1 MKEAKPSPDRLMMIE
16 LLTFDNLFPSLW
28 RLKPVVKWPRLPP
41 FPAKMTLIHP
51 VLKKSRFRSR
61 HRLIG
66 CLHGGRKIL
75 EGVTSFR
82 LVYNVPAEISVR
94 VVPNYRWIQ
103 KELKSLK
110 MAGGKKKKKKYS
122 SWALLLSL
130 LELITT
136 FQQNYDNNQLVVIP
150 DEMETKRPILPWLAT
165 ERPAPSFVWFVPSTR
180 IFQASA
186 VYMVLESSS
195 CQDLPIS

>member
-1 MKEAKPSPDRLMMIE
+1 MKETKPSPDRLMMIE
-16 LLTFDNLFPSLW
+16 LLTFDNLFASLW
-28 RLKPVVKWPRLPP
+28 RLKPVVKWRRLPR
-41 FPAKMTLIHP
+41 FTAKMTLIHP
-51 VLKKSRFRSR
+51 VLKKSRSRSR

-82 LVYNVPAEISVR
+82 LVYNVPAEISLR
-94 VVPNYRWIQ
+94 VVPKYRRIE

-110 MAGGKKKKKKYS
+110 MAGGKKRQQQQKKPA

-136 FQQNYDNNQLVVIP
+136 FQQNYDNSRVVVMP
-150 DEMETKRPILPWLAT
+150 RNEKQPILPWLAT
-165 ERPAPSFVWFVPSTR
+165 ERPAPSFVWLVPSTR
-180 IFQASA
+180 VFQAKA
-186 VYMVLESSS
+186 VYMVLGSS
-195 CQDLPIS
+195 

>member
-1 MKEAKPSPDRLMMIE
+1 
-16 LLTFDNLFPSLW
+16 
-28 RLKPVVKWPRLPP
+28 
-41 FPAKMTLIHP
+41 MTLIHP

-103 KELKSLK
+103 K
-110 MAGGKKKKKKYS
+110 AKKKKKNFKLGPSAIFTGADNY
-122 SWALLLSL
+122 LSA
-130 LELITT
+130 EL
-136 FQQNYDNNQLVVIP
+136 
-150 DEMETKRPILPWLAT
+150 
-165 ERPAPSFVWFVPSTR
+165 
-180 IFQASA
+180 
-186 VYMVLESSS
+186 
-195 CQDLPIS
+195 

>member
-1 MKEAKPSPDRLMMIE
+1 MDPEGIKVIKD
-16 LLTFDNLFPSLW
+16 
-28 RLKPVVKWPRLPP
+28 
-41 FPAKMTLIHP
+41 
-51 VLKKSRFRSR
+51 
-61 HRLIG
+61 
-66 CLHGGRKIL
+66 GGR
-75 EGVTSFR
+75 
-82 LVYNVPAEISVR
+82 
-94 VVPNYRWIQ
+94 Q
-103 KELKSLK
+103 
-110 MAGGKKKKKKYS
+110 KKKKKKKNS
-122 SWALLLSL
+122 RWAPRLSL
-130 LELITT
+130 PELITT

>member
-1 MKEAKPSPDRLMMIE
+1 
-16 LLTFDNLFPSLW
+16 
-28 RLKPVVKWPRLPP
+28 
-41 FPAKMTLIHP
+41 MTLIHP
-51 VLKKSRFRSR
+51 VLKKSRSRSR

-82 LVYNVPAEISVR
+82 LVYNVPAEISLR
-94 VVPNYRWIQ
+94 VVPKYRRIE

-110 MAGGKKKKKKYS
+110 MAGGKKRQQQQKKTA

-136 FQQNYDNNQLVVIP
+136 FQQNYDNSRVVVMP
-150 DEMETKRPILPWLAT
+150 RNEKQPILP
-165 ERPAPSFVWFVPSTR
+165 
-180 IFQASA
+180 
-186 VYMVLESSS
+186 
-195 CQDLPIS
+195 

>member
-1 MKEAKPSPDRLMMIE
+1 
-16 LLTFDNLFPSLW
+16 
-28 RLKPVVKWPRLPP
+28 
-41 FPAKMTLIHP
+41 MTLIHP

-110 MAGGKKKKKKYS
+110 MAGGKKKKKNS

-150 DEMETKRPILPWLAT
+150 DEMETKRPILP
-165 ERPAPSFVWFVPSTR
+165 
-180 IFQASA
+180 
-186 VYMVLESSS
+186 
-195 CQDLPIS
+195 

>member
-1 MKEAKPSPDRLMMIE
+1 
-16 LLTFDNLFPSLW
+16 
-28 RLKPVVKWPRLPP
+28 
-41 FPAKMTLIHP
+41 MTLIHP

-66 CLHGGRKIL
+66 CLRGGRKIL

-110 MAGGKKKKKKYS
+110 RAGGKKKKKKKNS

-150 DEMETKRPILPWLAT
+150 DEMETKRPILP
-165 ERPAPSFVWFVPSTR
+165 
-180 IFQASA
+180 
-186 VYMVLESSS
+186 
-195 CQDLPIS
+195 

>member
-1 MKEAKPSPDRLMMIE
+1 
-16 LLTFDNLFPSLW
+16 
-28 RLKPVVKWPRLPP
+28 
-41 FPAKMTLIHP
+41 MTLIHP

-110 MAGGKKKKKKYS
+110 MAGGKKKKKKKFKLGPSAIFTGADNY
-122 SWALLLSL
+122 LSA
-130 LELITT
+130 ELW
-136 FQQNYDNNQLVVIP
+136 Q
-150 DEMETKRPILPWLAT
+150 
-165 ERPAPSFVWFVPSTR
+165 
-180 IFQASA
+180 
-186 VYMVLESSS
+186 
-195 CQDLPIS
+195 

>member
-16 LLTFDNLFPSLW
+16 LLTFDNLFASLW
-28 RLKPVVKWPRLPP
+28 RLKPVVKWRRLPR
-41 FPAKMTLIHP
+41 FTAKMTLIHP
-51 VLKKSRFRSR
+51 VLKKSRSRSR

-110 MAGGKKKKKKYS
+110 MAGGKKKKKKNS
-122 SWALLLSL
+122 SWALLLSS